1 MSKGIFISIFY
12 LITFAICGNIASAS
26 KYYYESYE
34 PSAMYA
40 TADSATQNDIKQINK
55 ATKTMK
61 KTTTTSDNVIKNTI
75 FLKMRKKQE
84 TKPVNTASKS
94 TANYNTENE
103 DYERNTAKR
112 VQNDIT
118 ASRIA
123 EMEAKSV
130 RETFLNK
137 RIAGYMT
144 LGFNLGAFP
153 TIEYNNPAGDFGN
166 NDKYTTPV
174 NKPFNF
180 LYGLDVSLGTKFY
193 PLKSRTGPFVGA
205 EFFYKYMNGKS
216 NYNWQSQLSYQ
227 YQASNGTA
235 STLHDDYSPDGAG
248 KTSQDGYQKYDLLTQ
263 NAYLPAKMVSQMEHL
278 LGLGIRVGYSINRF
292 SIYGRF
298 NIGGI
303 QMRHDL
309 SMSDDALSHI
319 KTMSNGNEP
328 SADNEGDLYNRYSAY
343 KAIRANATG
352 EYHKNFVTAFGPGV
366 GIEFAVNENIFL
378 RVEYNHFFVS
388 QTLKFDKINKNVAIQ
403 DDVMASDFGV
413 LQEYLPDNG
422 IDHIT
427 EKTTAYKT
435 TNGAEQM
442 KIKMDF
448 GTITASIGIV
458 F

>member
-1 MSKGIFISIFY
+1 MSKGIFISIFC
-12 LITFAICGNIASAS
+12 LITFAKYSNIADAS

-40 TADSATQNDIKQINK
+40 TADSATQNDIRKINK

-84 TKPVNTASKS
+84 TQPVNTASKS

-118 ASRIA
+118 ASRIAEMEAKSVRETFLASRIA

-166 NDKYTTPV
+166 NDKYKQPV
-174 NKPFNF
+174 NKPFNM
-180 LYGLDVSLGTKFY
+180 LYGFDVSLGTKFY
-193 PLKSRTGPFVGA
+193 PLQSRTGPFVGA

-227 YQASNGTA
+227 YNVSTGAQALQIEGTGDVYVDN
-235 STLHDDYSPDGAG
+235 TRIGREGY
-248 KTSQDGYQKYDLLTQ
+248 QDGFDFITQ
-263 NAYLPAKMVSQMEHL
+263 TWSWNKSW
-278 LGLGIRVGYSINRF
+278 I
-292 SIYGRF
+292 F
-298 NIGGI
+298 N
-303 QMRHDL
+303 
-309 SMSDDALSHI
+309 
-319 KTMSNGNEP
+319 K
-328 SADNEGDLYNRYSAY
+328 
-343 KAIRANATG
+343 
-352 EYHKNFVTAFGPGV
+352 
-366 GIEFAVNENIFL
+366 
-378 RVEYNHFFVS
+378 
-388 QTLKFDKINKNVAIQ
+388 
-403 DDVMASDFGV
+403 
-413 LQEYLPDNG
+413 
-422 IDHIT
+422 
-427 EKTTAYKT
+427 
-435 TNGAEQM
+435 
-442 KIKMDF
+442 
-448 GTITASIGIV
+448 
-458 F
+458 

>member
-1 MSKGIFISIFY
+1 MSKSIFIGIFY

-61 KTTTTSDNVIKNTI
+61 KTATTSDNVIKNTI

-84 TKPVNTASKS
+84 TQPVNTASKN

-103 DYERNTAKR
+103 DYERNKAKR

-123 EMEAKSV
+123 EMEAKSAK
-130 RETFLNK
+130 EAFLNK
-137 RIAGYMT
+137 RISAYMT

-153 TIEYNNPAGDFGN
+153 TIEYTNPAGDFGN
-166 NDKYTTPV
+166 NDGYYKPV
-174 NKPFNF
+174 NKPFKA
-180 LYGLDVSLGTKFY
+180 LYGFDVSLGTKFY
-193 PLKSRTGPFVGA
+193 PLKSRTGPFVSA

-227 YQASNGTA
+227 YQTTTGTTA
-235 STLHDDYSPDGAG
+235 TLADSYSPDGNG
-248 KTSQDGYQKYDLLTQ
+248 KTSVDGYQKYNLTTQ

-278 LGLGIRVGYSINRF
+278 LGLGLRVGYSINRF

-319 KTMSNGNEP
+319 RNMSSDSNSPDANDEKYGQWQ
-328 SADNEGDLYNRYSAY
+328 AY
-343 KAIRANATG
+343 RAIRANATG
-352 EYHKNFVTAFGPGV
+352 EYHKNFVTAVGPGV

-403 DDVMASDFGV
+403 DEIMAGDYGV

-435 TNGAEQM
+435 TNGEEQM

>member
-1 MSKGIFISIFY
+1 MSKGIFISIFC
-12 LITFAICGNIASAS
+12 LITFAKYSNIANAS

-61 KTTTTSDNVIKNTI
+61 KTTSTSDNVIKNTI

-84 TKPVNTASKS
+84 TQPVNTASKS

-103 DYERNTAKR
+103 DYERNTAQR

-123 EMEAKSV
+123 EMEAKSAK
-130 RETFLNK
+130 EAFLNK

-144 LGFNLGAFP
+144 IGFNLGAFP

-166 NDKYTTPV
+166 NDKYTKPV
-174 NKPFNF
+174 NKPFKA
-180 LYGLDVSLGTKFY
+180 LYGLDVSLGAKFY

-227 YQASNGTA
+227 YQASSGTA

-248 KTSQDGYQKYDLLTQ
+248 KTSQDGYQKYNLLTQ
-263 NAYLPAKMVSQMEHL
+263 NAYLPSTMVSQMEHL
-278 LGLGIRVGYSINRF
+278 LGLGLRIGYSINRF

-309 SMSDDALSHI
+309 SMSDDALYHI
-319 KTMSNGNEP
+319 RNMSSGTSP
-328 SADNEGDLYNRYSAY
+328 DADDKKYGQYYAY
-343 KAIRANATG
+343 QAIRANATG

-388 QTLKFDKINKNVAIQ
+388 QTLKFDKINKKVAIQ

>member
-1 MSKGIFISIFY
+1 MSKGIFIGIFY
-12 LITFAICGNIASAS
+12 LITFAICCNIASAS

-40 TADSATQNDIKQINK
+40 TADSTTQNDIKQINK

-61 KTTTTSDNVIKNTI
+61 RTTSTSNNVIKNTI

-84 TKPVNTASKS
+84 TQPVNTASKS

-123 EMEAKSV
+123 EMEAKSAK
-130 RETFLNK
+130 EAFLNK
-137 RIAGYMT
+137 RISAYMT

-153 TIEYNNPAGDFGN
+153 TIEYNNPAGYFGN
-166 NDKYTTPV
+166 NNEYRKPE
-174 NKPFNF
+174 NKPFTA

-227 YQASNGTA
+227 YNVSTGAPALQIEGTGDVYVDN
-235 STLHDDYSPDGAG
+235 TRIGRE
-248 KTSQDGYQKYDLLTQ
+248 GYQEGFDFITQ

-309 SMSDDALSHI
+309 SMSNNALSFI
-319 KTMSNGNEP
+319 RTMSVGEEP
-328 SADNEGDLYNRYSAY
+328 DPENYGAEYNIYSAS
-343 KAIRANATG
+343 KAIKANATG

-388 QTLKFDKINKNVAIQ
+388 QTLKFDKITKREAIQ
-403 DDVMASDFGV
+403 DAT
-413 LQEYLPDNG
+413 QEEIANNAKYR
-422 IDHIT
+422 
-427 EKTTAYKT
+427 EVSTTAYKT
-435 TNGAEQM
+435 TNGEEQM

>member
-1 MSKGIFISIFY
+1 MSKSIFIGIFY

-61 KTTTTSDNVIKNTI
+61 KTTSTSDNVIKNTI

-84 TKPVNTASKS
+84 TQPVNTTSKS

-103 DYERNTAKR
+103 DYERNTAQR

-123 EMEAKSV
+123 EMEAKSAQNS
-130 RETFLNK
+130 FLNK

-144 LGFNLGAFP
+144 IGFNLGAFP

-174 NKPFNF
+174 NKPFKA
-180 LYGLDVSLGTKFY
+180 LYGLDISLGAKFY

-227 YQASNGTA
+227 YQKNTGGADVLT
-235 STLHDDYSPDGAG
+235 DKYSYEGAG
-248 KTSQDGYQKYDLLTQ
+248 QTSGYPKNNLLTQ

-319 KTMSNGNEP
+319 KTMSDGNEP

-388 QTLKFDKINKNVAIQ
+388 QTLKFDKITKREAIQ
-403 DDVMASDFGV
+403 NATPEEIANNAKYREVS
-413 LQEYLPDNG
+413 
-422 IDHIT
+422 
-427 EKTTAYKT
+427 TTAYKT
-435 TNGAEQM
+435 TNGKEQM

>member
-1 MSKGIFISIFY
+1 MSKGIFIGIFY
-12 LITFAICGNIASAS
+12 LITFAICCNIASAS

-40 TADSATQNDIKQINK
+40 TADSAAQNDIKQINK

-61 KTTTTSDNVIKNTI
+61 KTTSTSDNVIKNTI

-84 TKPVNTASKS
+84 TQPVNTASKS

-166 NDKYTTPV
+166 NDKYKQPV
-174 NKPFNF
+174 NKPFNM
-180 LYGLDVSLGTKFY
+180 LYGFDVSLGTKFY
-193 PLKSRTGPFVGA
+193 PLQSRTGPFVGA

-227 YQASNGTA
+227 YQTGQA
-235 STLHDDYSPDGAG
+235 TLADNYSPDGAG
-248 KTSQDGYQKYDLLTQ
+248 KISQNGYSKYNLITQ
-263 NAYLPAKMVSQMEHL
+263 NAYLPATMVSQMEHL
-278 LGLGIRVGYSINRF
+278 LGLGLRIGYSINRF

-303 QMRHDL
+303 QMKHDL

-319 KTMSNGNEP
+319 KTMSYGNEP
-328 SADNEGDLYNRYSAY
+328 SADNEGNVYNAYSAY

-388 QTLKFDKINKNVAIQ
+388 QTLKFDKITKREAIQ
-403 DDVMASDFGV
+403 DATPEEIANNAKYREVS
-413 LQEYLPDNG
+413 
-422 IDHIT
+422 
-427 EKTTAYKT
+427 TTAYKT
-435 TNGAEQM
+435 TNGKEQM